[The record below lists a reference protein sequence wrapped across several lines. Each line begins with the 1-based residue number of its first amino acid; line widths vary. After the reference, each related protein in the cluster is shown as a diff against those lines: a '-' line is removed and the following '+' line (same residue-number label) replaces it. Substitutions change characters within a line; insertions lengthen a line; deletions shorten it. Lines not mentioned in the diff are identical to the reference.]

1 MFGIYDILTFRIN
14 PRYGEAVFY
23 IQNSLDGLR
32 SLPVSFQGDLFP
44 QLPHMQNWIFGVIL
58 FLFVLFVFSVNRSYG
73 WIVDSLQNIAKVK
86 IRKSMFSQT
95 TTEGYQSRFFLIIF
109 AVGILSLYVY
119 LGFYPSAQL
128 SFSIYFLLFLC
139 SLIFLIVKH
148 FLMRVVAYTFSKEAS
163 FKSGDEFYTNT
174 LFFLSLLVAPL
185 LILKIYFCHGTFPN
199 LFDIIASIFAILS
212 AIFLVIKLFQ
222 LFYKKILDSI
232 HILLYLCALEILP
245 YIGLFQVYKWII
257 KGF

>member
-1 MFGIYDILTFRIN
+1 MFGIYDVLTFQVN
-14 PRYGEAVFY
+14 PQYGEAVPY

-32 SLPVSFQGDLFP
+32 SSPVSFQGDLFP

-58 FLFVLFVFSVNRSYG
+58 FLFILFVFSVNRSYG
-73 WIVDSLQNIAKVK
+73 WIMDSVQNIAKVK

-109 AVGILSLYVY
+109 AVGVLSLYVY
-119 LGFYPSAQL
+119 LGFYQETQL
-128 SFSIYFLLFLC
+128 SFSIYSLLFLC
-139 SLIFLIVKH
+139 SLIFLIVKN
-148 FLMRVVAYTFSKEAS
+148 FLMHIVAYTFSKEAS
-163 FKSGDEFYTNT
+163 FKSGADFYTNT
-174 LFFLSLLVAPL
+174 LFFLSLLIAPL
-185 LILKIYFCHGTFPN
+185 LILKIYFYHGNFSD
-199 LFDIIASIFAILS
+199 LFDTLALIFVVLS

-232 HILLYLCALEILP
+232 HILLYLCTLEILP
-245 YIGLFQVYKWII
+245 YVGLFQVYKWII